1 MGGWSNS
8 TPGRLFPHHPMR
20 TMIAVGE
27 SGRLGRMA
35 TQPAAHARTRILG
48 ISILDGVLPLPK
60 TGFGPEIVAGLTLA
74 AIGIPEVMGYTKI
87 AGMPV
92 ITGLYTILLPI
103 AIFAVLG
110 SSRHLVVGADSAT
123 AAIMA
128 AGLAGMAAVASP
140 QYVALAGMLAL
151 ITAGVLLLARL
162 LRLGFVA
169 DFLSRSVLI
178 GFLTG
183 VGIQVAMGQVAG
195 MLGVSDG
202 SGGTIRKFFT
212 ALGNIPDASGWT
224 VLTSAF
230 VIAVIVGCRMINKK
244 IPGALIAVV
253 GSIIVSWAADLSAH
267 GVSDLG
273 KVPGGLPDV
282 SWPSVPFGDVPQ
294 LVATAISLFIVILA
308 QSAATSRAYGARYE
322 EHVDENTDMIGLGA
336 ANIGAGFTGAFVVN
350 GSPTKTEIADSAG
363 ARTQIACLTTAAVVL
378 VVLLFLTKPLQYLP
392 NCVLSSV
399 VFLIGIQLVDIA
411 GMHKILRTGHV
422 IEFAIATVTA
432 VTVVGW
438 GVEQGIIL
446 AIILSILAH
455 LRRSYSPRNAVLSS
469 DSKDDWVSVPVDPVP
484 QARPGLVVYRWGGS
498 LYFANSARFEEQV
511 TGLAEPHRNPVKW
524 LCVDAVAMGE
534 VDYTGGEVLIQVNN
548 ELKERGV
555 RFVLAGVG
563 NPIRKVLDTAGV
575 TAAIGEDAY
584 YPSVVDVMQ
593 AYDQK

>member
-1 MGGWSNS
+1 
-8 TPGRLFPHHPMR
+8 
-20 TMIAVGE
+20 
-27 SGRLGRMA
+27 
-35 TQPAAHARTRILG
+35 
-48 ISILDGVLPLPK
+48 
-60 TGFGPEIVAGLTLA
+60 
-74 AIGIPEVMGYTKI
+74 
-87 AGMPV
+87 
-92 ITGLYTILLPI
+92 
-103 AIFAVLG
+103 
-110 SSRHLVVGADSAT
+110 
-123 AAIMA
+123 
-128 AGLAGMAAVASP
+128 
-140 QYVALAGMLAL
+140 
-151 ITAGVLLLARL
+151 
-162 LRLGFVA
+162 
-169 DFLSRSVLI
+169 
-178 GFLTG
+178 
-183 VGIQVAMGQVAG
+183 
-195 MLGVSDG
+195 VSDG
-202 SGGTIRKFFT
+202 TGGTIRKFFT

-253 GSIIVSWAADLSAH
+253 GAIIVSWAADLSAH

-294 LVATAISLFIVILA
+294 LVATAVSLFIVILA

-336 ANIGAGFTGAFVVN
+336 ANIGAGLTGAFVVN

-392 NCVLSSV
+392 TCVLSSV

-455 LRRSYSPRNAVLSS
+455 LRRSYSPRNAVLGA
-469 DSKDDWVSVPVDPVP
+469 DGGHWRSVPVDPVP
-484 QARPGLVVYRWGGS
+484 QPEPGLVVYRWGGS
-498 LYFANSARFEEQV
+498 LYFANSARFDEQV
-511 TGLAEPHRNPVKW
+511 SGLAEPEGMPLTW

-534 VDYTGGEVLIQVNN
+534 VDYTGGETLIQVNS

-555 RFVLAGVG
+555 RLVLAGVSE
-563 NPIRKVLDTAGV
+563 PVRKTLDTAGV
-575 TAAIGEDAY
+575 TAAIGTDAY
-584 YPSVVDVMQ
+584 YPSVVDVLEKYE
-593 AYDQK
+593 AHGKP